1 MNKQKQMN
9 NVYEQ
14 KQTPKN
20 VETKLNRLVTKNK

>member
-14 KQTPKN
+14 NPPPQKRRDKI
-20 VETKLNRLVTKNK
+20 ESIGNKK